1 MSVDSMIVDQAQ
13 WKRQAK
19 IDKSFCFESKCIL
32 MSLSD
37 LMCIYIYIYILFYIY
52 ICIYSNQV
60 STVCRLHVVYIWYS
74 MHIKFVATKTL
85 YTKGIEVVSCQVRMQ
100 LVWRTSKYQHYAST
114 VNVGCETVTFQCLV
128 TSSTKGSMLKVQ
140 IDHSIFCRWNAE
152 STLPQNRLSKNPSKT
167 DNLNSFWIL

>member
-37 LMCIYIYIYILFYIY
+37 LMYIYIFTFYSIYIYAYIQIRYLLYVGCMSYTYDIL
-52 ICIYSNQV
+52 CILNLLLLKP
-60 STVCRLHVVYIWYS
+60 STQ
-74 MHIKFVATKTL
+74 
-85 YTKGIEVVSCQVRMQ
+85 KGIEVVSCQVRMQ

-114 VNVGCETVTFQCLV
+114 VNVGCETGTFQCLV

-140 IDHSIFCRWNAE
+140 IDHSIFCRF
-152 STLPQNRLSKNPSKT
+152 L
-167 DNLNSFWIL
+167 